1 MAPCLI
7 FPSFFLLVSIFYFVV
22 ICNHLLFSLCF
33 VH

>member
-7 FPSFFLLVSIFYFVV
+7 FPFFFFVSIFYFVV